1 MIRVRPKAFRFT
13 RADLP
18 RHLLFDP
25 VLAGCCRNHLSSLV
39 SLTSM
44 ASEGRHRLR
53 RTPHSWWMAGKSE
66 VIHFDENALSVD
78 VRPGLCMQSIREN
91 ATLAASGLSCRSNTS
106 KCSGST
112 TPDWT

>member
-25 VLAGCCRNHLSSLV
+25 VLAGCCRNRLSSLV

-44 ASEGRHRLR
+44 SLKA
-53 RTPHSWWMAGKSE
+53 
-66 VIHFDENALSVD
+66 VIARD
-78 VRPGLCMQSIREN
+78 VRPFLVDGGPDRHHCHRQWFAVSSRNDGNRLISYSQRY
-91 ATLAASGLSCRSNTS
+91 LSLPVETHALGWDQDRRV
-106 KCSGST
+106 
-112 TPDWT
+112 